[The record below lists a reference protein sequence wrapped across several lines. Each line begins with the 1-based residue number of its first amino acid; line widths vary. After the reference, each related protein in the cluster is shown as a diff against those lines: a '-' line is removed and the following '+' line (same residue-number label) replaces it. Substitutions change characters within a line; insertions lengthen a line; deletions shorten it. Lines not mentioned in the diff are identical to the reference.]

1 MKDKL
6 DGKIKAILFDLDGTL
21 LDVDLD
27 KFIPQYLNLLAQ
39 SVAHIITP
47 KKFIS
52 KIMMASKAVEE
63 NNGTHINDDI
73 YTKICF
79 PLEGYTREEIQPFID
94 KFYEEGFSA
103 LRQYT
108 KKKPEARS
116 VVQSVFDKGYDV
128 VIATTPLLPATAI
141 EQRLEWADVADFPYR
156 LITTIENSHATKSLT
171 HLLYYEQILNKI
183 GYPAQVCLMVGD
195 EDKDL
200 VSKRI
205 GITTFLINSHNTK
218 LGIDIPEPDYRG
230 TLEDLKQLL

>member
-6 DGKIKAILFDLDGTL
+6 DGRIKAILFDLDGTL

-27 KFIPQYLNLLAQ
+27 KFIPQYLKLLAQ

-63 NNGTHINDDI
+63 NNGTHTNDNI
-73 YTKICF
+73 YTEVCF

-94 KFYEEGFSA
+94 KFYEQDFSA
-103 LRQYT
+103 LRQFT

-141 EQRLEWADVADFPYR
+141 EQRLEWAGVADFPYR

-183 GYPAQVCLMVGD
+183 GYPAKACLMVGD

-205 GITTFLINSHNTK
+205 GISTFLINSHNTK